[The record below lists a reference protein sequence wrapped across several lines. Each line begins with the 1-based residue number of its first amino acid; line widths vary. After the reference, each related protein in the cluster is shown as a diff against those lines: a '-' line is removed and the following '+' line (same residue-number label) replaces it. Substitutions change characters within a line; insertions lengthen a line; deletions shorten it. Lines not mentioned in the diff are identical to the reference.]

1 MASTA
6 AGATVRPLETADW
19 DAWKPLWDGYLRFYR
34 EQLDDSVTE
43 VTFRRLCEP
52 SDGLQGLLAL
62 DTDGSAVGL
71 AHIVIHPST
80 WTDRCYCYLED
91 LFVAR
96 SGRGGSVG
104 AGLIAAVYEAADVAG
119 AARVYWHT
127 QEYNGAARSLY
138 DKVGHRTSFVV
149 YER

>member
-6 AGATVRPLETADW
+6 AGTTVRPLGAGDW
-19 DAWKPLWDGYLRFYR
+19 DGWKPLWDGYLRFYR
-34 EQLDDSVTE
+34 AQLDDSITE
-43 VTFRRLCEP
+43 VTFRRLCER
-52 SDGLQGLLAL
+52 SDGLQGFLAV
-62 DTDGSAVGL
+62 DDGGAALGL

-80 WTDRCYCYLED
+80 WTDRSYCYLED
-91 LFVAR
+91 LFVDRRA
-96 SGRGGSVG
+96 RGGS
-104 AGLIAAVYEAADVAG
+104 AAADLIAAVYEAADAAG

-138 DKVGHRTSFVV
+138 DQVGHRTSFVV